1 MSKFNTLTAEFSFEM
16 SNERE
21 GRNLN
26 ARDVLKAAT
35 DVMRSHP
42 SLLRRRKDGGLYK
55 QSQSDMWHYVGSP
68 DAMIVGSTESWI
80 VIITAIGGRRYEA
93 HAFKPSLRIC
103 PLQSF
108 RALEKQAA

>member
-35 DVMRSHP
+35 DVMR
-42 SLLRRRKDGGLYK
+42 
-55 QSQSDMWHYVGSP
+55 V
-68 DAMIVGSTESWI
+68 
-80 VIITAIGGRRYEA
+80 
-93 HAFKPSLRIC
+93 
-103 PLQSF
+103 
-108 RALEKQAA
+108 